1 MSHCNRRGFRR
12 GHPDRSVVSVL
23 NLSAVLEG
31 VRMRGTTIT
40 LVLSIAVVAA
50 VSASAKF
57 TSTWKA
63 PGAQGVSFAGK
74 KVVGLIVHED
84 MSLRMSAEEALVQE
98 LGARGVQGVAA
109 YRLIP
114 KEEIRDPQRVKTWF
128 EKAGAAGVVMM
139 RLIDLSKEKTPS
151 MVVWQSAT
159 YYNSLWSYYPYS
171 WGATYEIVPSR
182 TDVKVIV
189 ETIIF
194 DVAAGHMVW
203 AGTSEST
210 NPKGAQTL
218 VKDIV
223 KAAGEEMRKDGL
235 VRK

>member
-1 MSHCNRRGFRR
+1 MRR
-12 GHPDRSVVSVL
+12 SI
-23 NLSAVLEG
+23 
-31 VRMRGTTIT
+31 IT
-40 LVLSIAVVAA
+40 LVLASLTVVAVMA
-50 VSASAKF
+50 DAKF

-74 KVVGLIVHED
+74 KVVGLIVHDD
-84 MSLRMSAEEALVQE
+84 MNLRMSTEEALARE
-98 LGARGVQGVAA
+98 LTTRGLQGVAA

-114 KEEIRDPQRVKTWF
+114 KEEIRDPKLVKAWF
-128 EKAGAAGVVMM
+128 ERSGAAGVVMM
-139 RLIDLSKEKTPS
+139 RLIDLTKEKIPS
-151 MVVWQSAT
+151 AVVWQSAS
-159 YYNSLWSYYPYS
+159 YYNLWSYYPYS
-171 WGATYEIVPSR
+171 WGAVYEIVPAR
-182 TDVKVIV
+182 TEVKFIV
-189 ETIIF
+189 ETTIF

-223 KAAGEEMRKDGL
+223 TAAGAEMKKDGL

>member
-1 MSHCNRRGFRR
+1 MRR
-12 GHPDRSVVSVL
+12 SI
-23 NLSAVLEG
+23 
-31 VRMRGTTIT
+31 IT
-40 LVLSIAVVAA
+40 LVLATLALGAVAA
-50 VSASAKF
+50 KAKF

-74 KVVGLIVHED
+74 KVVGLIIHDD
-84 MSLRMSAEEALVQE
+84 MSLRMSAEEALARE
-98 LGARGVQGVAA
+98 LTNRGLQGVAA

-114 KEEIRDPQRVKTWF
+114 KEEIKDPKLVKAWF
-128 EKAGAAGVVMM
+128 ERAGAAGVVMM
-139 RLIDLSKEKTPS
+139 RLIDLTKEKIPS
-151 MVVWQSAT
+151 AVVFQSAT
-159 YYNSLWSYYPYS
+159 YYDLWSYYPYS
-171 WGATYEIVPSR
+171 WGDTYEIVPAR
-182 TDVKVIV
+182 TEVKFIV
-189 ETIIF
+189 ETTIF

-223 KAAGEEMRKDGL
+223 EAAGAEMKKEGL

>member
-1 MSHCNRRGFRR
+1 
-12 GHPDRSVVSVL
+12 
-23 NLSAVLEG
+23 
-31 VRMRGTTIT
+31 MRQSMIT
-40 LVLSIAVVAA
+40 LVLATLLVGAVAA
-50 VSASAKF
+50 KARF

-74 KVVGLIVHED
+74 KVVGLIVHDD
-84 MSLRMSAEEALVQE
+84 MNLRMSAEEALARE
-98 LGARGVQGVAA
+98 LANRGLQGVAA

-114 KEEIRDPQRVKTWF
+114 KEEIRDPKLVKAWF
-128 EKAGAAGVVMM
+128 ERAGAAGVVMM
-139 RLIDLSKEKTPS
+139 RLIDLSKEKIPS
-151 MVVWQSAT
+151 AVVWQSAT

-171 WGATYEIVPSR
+171 WGAVYEIVPAR
-182 TDVKVIV
+182 TEVKFVG

-210 NPKGAQTL
+210 NPKGVQTL

-223 KAAGEEMRKDGL
+223 EAAGAEMKKDGL

>member
-1 MSHCNRRGFRR
+1 MRRL
-12 GHPDRSVVSVL
+12 V
-23 NLSAVLEG
+23 
-31 VRMRGTTIT
+31 IT
-40 LVLSIAVVAA
+40 LVLAALFVGAVAA
-50 VSASAKF
+50 KARF

-74 KVVGLIVHED
+74 KVVGLIVHDD
-84 MSLRMSAEEALVQE
+84 MSLRMSAEEALARE
-98 LGARGVQGVAA
+98 LTNRGLQGVAA

-114 KEEIRDPQRVKTWF
+114 KEEIRDPKLVKAWF
-128 EKAGAAGVVMM
+128 ERSGAAGVVMM
-139 RLIDLSKEKTPS
+139 RLIDLTKEKIPS
-151 MVVWQSAT
+151 TVVWQSAT
-159 YYNSLWSYYPYS
+159 YYDLWSYYPYS
-171 WGATYEIVPSR
+171 WGAVYEIVPAR
-182 TDVKVIV
+182 TEVKFIV

-210 NPKGAQTL
+210 NPKGAQAL

-223 KAAGEEMRKDGL
+223 EAAGAEMKKDGL

>member
-1 MSHCNRRGFRR
+1 
-12 GHPDRSVVSVL
+12 
-23 NLSAVLEG
+23 
-31 VRMRGTTIT
+31 MRQSMIT
-40 LVLSIAVVAA
+40 LVLATLLVGAVAA
-50 VSASAKF
+50 KARF

-74 KVVGLIVHED
+74 KVVGLIVHDD
-84 MSLRMSAEEALVQE
+84 MNLRMSAEEALARE
-98 LGARGVQGVAA
+98 LANRGLQGVAA

-114 KEEIRDPQRVKTWF
+114 KEEIRDPKLVKAWF
-128 EKAGAAGVVMM
+128 ERAGAAGVVMM
-139 RLIDLSKEKTPS
+139 RLIDLSKEKIPS
-151 MVVWQSAT
+151 AVVWQSAT

-171 WGATYEIVPSR
+171 WGAVYEIVPAR
-182 TDVKVIV
+182 TEVKFVV

-203 AGTSEST
+203 AGTTEST
-210 NPKGAQTL
+210 NPKGVQTL

-223 KAAGEEMRKDGL
+223 EAAGAEMKKDGL

>member
-1 MSHCNRRGFRR
+1 MRRLI
-12 GHPDRSVVSVL
+12 S
-23 NLSAVLEG
+23 
-31 VRMRGTTIT
+31 T
-40 LVLSIAVVAA
+40 LVLATLLVGAVAA
-50 VSASAKF
+50 QARF

-63 PGAQGVSFAGK
+63 PGAQGMSFAGK
-74 KVVGLIVHED
+74 KVVGLIVHDD
-84 MSLRMSAEEALVQE
+84 MNLRQSAEEALARE
-98 LGARGVQGVAA
+98 LTNRGLQGVAA

-114 KEEIRDPQRVKTWF
+114 KEEIRDPKLVKAWF
-128 EKAGAAGVVMM
+128 ERAGAAGVVMM
-139 RLIDLSKEKTPS
+139 RLIDLTKEKIPS
-151 MVVWQSAT
+151 AVVWQSAS
-159 YYNSLWSYYPYS
+159 YYNLWSYYPYS
-171 WGATYEIVPSR
+171 WGAVYEIVPAR
-182 TDVKVIV
+182 TEVKFIV

-223 KAAGEEMRKDGL
+223 AAAGAEMKKDGL

>member
-1 MSHCNRRGFRR
+1 
-12 GHPDRSVVSVL
+12 
-23 NLSAVLEG
+23 
-31 VRMRGTTIT
+31 MRQSMIT
-40 LVLSIAVVAA
+40 LVLATLLVGAVAA
-50 VSASAKF
+50 KARF

-74 KVVGLIVHED
+74 KVVGLIVHDD
-84 MSLRMSAEEALVQE
+84 MNLRMSAEEALARE
-98 LGARGVQGVAA
+98 LANRGLQGVAA

-114 KEEIRDPQRVKTWF
+114 KEEIRDPKLVKAWF
-128 EKAGAAGVVMM
+128 ERAGAAGVVMM
-139 RLIDLSKEKTPS
+139 RLIDLSKEKIPS
-151 MVVWQSAT
+151 AVVWQSAT

-171 WGATYEIVPSR
+171 WGAVYEIVPAR
-182 TDVKVIV
+182 TEVKFVV

-210 NPKGAQTL
+210 NPKGVQTL

-223 KAAGEEMRKDGL
+223 EAAGAEMKKDGL

>member
-1 MSHCNRRGFRR
+1 MRR
-12 GHPDRSVVSVL
+12 SI
-23 NLSAVLEG
+23 
-31 VRMRGTTIT
+31 IT
-40 LVLSIAVVAA
+40 LALATLLVGA
-50 VSASAKF
+50 VSAKAKF

-74 KVVGLIVHED
+74 KVVGLIVHDD
-84 MSLRMSAEEALVQE
+84 MSLRMSAEEALARE
-98 LGARGVQGVAA
+98 LTNRGLEGVAA

-114 KEEIRDPQRVKTWF
+114 KEEIRDPKLVKAWF
-128 EKAGAAGVVMM
+128 ERSGAAGVVMM
-139 RLIDLSKEKTPS
+139 RLIDLSKEKIPS
-151 MVVWQSAT
+151 TVVWQSAT

-171 WGATYEIVPSR
+171 WGAVYEIVPAR
-182 TDVKVIV
+182 TEVKFIV

-223 KAAGEEMRKDGL
+223 EAAGAEMKKDGL

>member
-1 MSHCNRRGFRR
+1 
-12 GHPDRSVVSVL
+12 
-23 NLSAVLEG
+23 
-31 VRMRGTTIT
+31 MRQSMIT
-40 LVLSIAVVAA
+40 LVLATLLVGAVAA
-50 VSASAKF
+50 KARF

-74 KVVGLIVHED
+74 KVVGLIVHDD
-84 MSLRMSAEEALVQE
+84 MNLRMSAEEALARE
-98 LGARGVQGVAA
+98 LANRGLQGVAA

-114 KEEIRDPQRVKTWF
+114 KEEIRDPKLVKAWF
-128 EKAGAAGVVMM
+128 ERAGAAGVVMM
-139 RLIDLSKEKTPS
+139 RLIDLSKEKIPS
-151 MVVWQSAT
+151 AVVWQSAT

-171 WGATYEIVPSR
+171 WGAVYEIVPAR
-182 TDVKVIV
+182 TEVKFIV

-210 NPKGAQTL
+210 NPKGVQTL

-223 KAAGEEMRKDGL
+223 EAAGAEMKKDGL

>member
-1 MSHCNRRGFRR
+1 
-12 GHPDRSVVSVL
+12 
-23 NLSAVLEG
+23 
-31 VRMRGTTIT
+31 MRQSMIT
-40 LVLSIAVVAA
+40 LVLATLLVGAVAA
-50 VSASAKF
+50 KARF

-74 KVVGLIVHED
+74 KVVGLIVHDD
-84 MSLRMSAEEALVQE
+84 MNLRMSAEEALARE
-98 LGARGVQGVAA
+98 LANRGLQGVAA

-114 KEEIRDPQRVKTWF
+114 KEEIRDPKLVKAWF
-128 EKAGAAGVVMM
+128 ERAGAAGVVMM
-139 RLIDLSKEKTPS
+139 RLIDLSKEKIPS
-151 MVVWQSAT
+151 AVVWQSAT

-171 WGATYEIVPSR
+171 WGAVYEIVPAR
-182 TDVKVIV
+182 TEVKFIV

-210 NPKGAQTL
+210 NPKGVQTL

-223 KAAGEEMRKDGL
+223 EAAGAEMKKDGL
-235 VRK
+235 VGK

>member
-1 MSHCNRRGFRR
+1 MRR
-12 GHPDRSVVSVL
+12 SI
-23 NLSAVLEG
+23 
-31 VRMRGTTIT
+31 IT
-40 LVLSIAVVAA
+40 LVLATLVLGAVAA
-50 VSASAKF
+50 KAKF

-74 KVVGLIVHED
+74 KVVGLIIHDD
-84 MSLRMSAEEALVQE
+84 MSLRMSAEEALARE
-98 LGARGVQGVAA
+98 LTNRGLQGVAA

-114 KEEIRDPQRVKTWF
+114 KEEIKDPKLVKAWF
-128 EKAGAAGVVMM
+128 ERAGAAAVVMM
-139 RLIDLSKEKTPS
+139 RLIDLTKEKIPS
-151 MVVWQSAT
+151 AVVFQSAT
-159 YYNSLWSYYPYS
+159 YYDLWSYYPYS
-171 WGATYEIVPSR
+171 WGATYEIVPAR
-182 TDVKVIV
+182 TEVKFIV
-189 ETIIF
+189 ETTIF

-223 KAAGEEMRKDGL
+223 EAAGAEMKKEGL